1 LGVIPPGT
9 TVGRYRIETMVG
21 SGGTGTVYRA
31 DDVETGATVALKVL
45 HPEAAENPILVRR
58 AWREARAAMAV
69 DHPGIVHILDTFE
82 HDGAPVLVME
92 YIAGESLEEMLE
104 RRVLLPLGELAPIML
119 QVASSLGTAHSLGI
133 VHRDLKPENILLG
146 TNEHGLITKLLDFGV
161 AKLTAGDG
169 SLVES
174 LALTNQGMLMGTPYY
189 MSPEQARGREDIDAR
204 ADIWA
209 FGVIMYRALTGI
221 LPTYG
226 EAFADVFR
234 KVLADPIPHVGSQC
248 PGLPP
253 DVGEMVM
260 RMLAR
265 PPEERPQD
273 LREVYILLARYAG

>member
-1 LGVIPPGT
+1 
-9 TVGRYRIETMVG
+9 MVG
-21 SGGTGTVYRA
+21 SGGTGTVYRS

-82 HDGAPVLVME
+82 HDGVPVLVME
-92 YIAGESLEEMLE
+92 YIPGGSLEEMLE

-146 TNEHGLITKLLDFGV
+146 TNEHGLLTKLLDFGV
-161 AKLTAGDG
+161 AKLTALDG

-189 MSPEQARGREDIDAR
+189 MSPEQARGSEDIDAR

-221 LPTYG
+221 LPTWG

-234 KVLADPIPHVGSQC
+234 KVLADPIPHLASHC
-248 PGLPP
+248 PGLPQ

-273 LREVYILLARYAG
+273 LREVYVLLARYAG